1 MKGFSKYLLAGF
13 LTMGLFACS
22 ESNDV
27 PDNGSQDV
35 ADAVYMQFKLELPS
49 LGSRSQTDLNDPDTP
64 SNANPDFEI
73 GKDRENAV
81 SSAYIVLAKAD
92 NSEIVAY
99 QLLEQMGTAM
109 NSGNT
114 KIYTVEFE
122 SDDLAVTNGGETLNV
137 YAFCNPTTA
146 LTSIITSKGAFK
158 DALETLAADE
168 ATIWDT
174 NKFLMTNA
182 DNKSKITVPA
192 DWKPYYVKTNPFD
205 LGVIAVER
213 AAARFDYKTTKTDE
227 IYPILNDKTD
237 NGKAVLQV
245 QLTDVALVNMSK
257 SFY

>member
-1 MKGFSKYLLAGF
+1 MKGFSKYLLTGF

-22 ESNDV
+22 ENNDV
-27 PDNGSQDV
+27 PEQGGQDV

-49 LGSRSQTDLNDPDTP
+49 VGGRSATDENDGETN

-122 SDDLAVTNGGETLNV
+122 STDLAVTSPGENLNV

-146 LTSIITSKGAFK
+146 LAKIITSKGAFK
-158 DALETLAADE
+158 DAFEQLE
-168 ATIWDT
+168 
-174 NKFLMTNA
+174 A
-182 DNKSKITVPA
+182 DNSVIWGDSK
-192 DWKPYYVKTNPFD
+192 D
-205 LGVIAVER
+205 LSA
-213 AAARFDYKTTKTDE
+213 
-227 IYPILNDKTD
+227 NDDDK
-237 NGKAVLQV
+237 
-245 QLTDVALVNMSK
+245 
-257 SFY
+257 